1 MTFTEN
7 HRLALNYMFKNMTA
21 HSMSWDI
28 LWEVML
34 DLNENDVAKAMVAM
48 DGAVEPFEAI
58 SINAALRRNGFT
70 HVIRSWKD
78 VE

>member
-1 MTFTEN
+1 MTFTER
-7 HRLALNYMFKNMTA
+7 HRLGLTLMFRHMTA

-34 DLNENDVAKAMVAM
+34 EQNDDDVAKAMEFM

-58 SINAALRRNGFT
+58 SINAALRRTGFPHT
-70 HVIRSWKD
+70 IRSWKE

>member
-1 MTFTEN
+1 MTFYEK
-7 HRLALNYMFKNMTA
+7 HRKSLTYMFRNMTA

-28 LWEVML
+28 LWEVL
-34 DLNENDVAKAMVAM
+34 LEQNEDNVTKAMEFM

-58 SINAALRRNGFT
+58 SINAALRRNGFPHT
-70 HVIRSWKD
+70 IRSWKE